1 MSTRTPYSLGCHA
14 CKRMKVKCDEKKPHC
29 GRCAKAGR
37 LCPGYPDVKQ
47 VVFRSMNTR
56 VASRGKSACSPSKRS
71 HPSTA
76 TADHARASASSS
88 PPPRLLIQPSEA
100 WDARAISH
108 FLYHFSSTSKN
119 GAPGYLDFLS
129 GLLAKNPSAPYLE
142 SAVLAAGSANLGN
155 ITGLAYLQQTAE
167 KQYGRTLR
175 CISAALKDPSQASSD
190 AVLAAIIV
198 LQIYEVIA
206 GITRVSCDPHQRGL
220 VELSRLRHGSPRPRA
235 QSENSLLQI
244 IHGRVHVNAIG
255 GLSPSSIDVEYDVET
270 VNVLPHEAELWRL
283 MRRTSQCC
291 VKTQVAISASC
302 MSTLQSEAIKSLD
315 DLLSVYLDLLRWRD
329 TLPSTRAY
337 QSCKTPT
344 LDCTSHPGSN
354 YPEKYHLFKDIQNGA
369 MWISFWCIVIYALQV
384 LVDASFLPYLEQFFA
399 EGKYSTPNLRHR
411 LYGAV
416 DDICACVPYM
426 LGDVDR
432 LGLPIIGKDSKVLGA
447 FFLLRGLY
455 VASCV
460 KDLRTRQR
468 EYMNTTFLRIAYGK
482 GIKLALRPRTRW
494 LAQE

>member
-1 MSTRTPYSLGCHA
+1 
-14 CKRMKVKCDEKKPHC
+14 
-29 GRCAKAGR
+29 
-37 LCPGYPDVKQ
+37 
-47 VVFRSMNTR
+47 MNTR

-76 TADHARASASSS
+76 TAYHARTSAPSS
-88 PPPRLLIQPSEA
+88 PHTPRLLIQPGEA

-108 FLYHFSSTSKN
+108 FLYHFSFTSKN

-129 GLLAKNPSAPYLE
+129 DLLAKNPSAPYLE

-167 KQYGRTLR
+167 KQYGQTLR
-175 CISAALKDPSQASSD
+175 YISAALKDPSQASSD
-190 AVLAAIIV
+190 AVLAAIVV

-220 VELSRLRHGSPRPRA
+220 VELSRLRRGSARPRA
-235 QSENSLLQI
+235 ESENSLLQI

-255 GLSPSSIDVEYDVET
+255 GLSPSSIDIDYDGET
-270 VNVLPHEAELWRL
+270 VNVRPHEAELWQL

-291 VKTQVAISASC
+291 VKTQVAVSASRI
-302 MSTLQSEAIKSLD
+302 STLQNEAIKSLD
-315 DLLSVYLDLLRWRD
+315 DLLSVYFDLLRWRD

-337 QSCKTPT
+337 QSCKTPAP
-344 LDCTSHPGSN
+344 DCTSHSGPI

-369 MWISFWCIVIYALQV
+369 MWISFWCTIVYALQV
-384 LVDASFLPYLEQFFA
+384 LVDASSLPYLEQFFA
-399 EGKYSTPNLRHR
+399 ERKYSTQNLRYS

-426 LGDVDR
+426 LGDVDW
-432 LGLPIIGKDSKVLGA
+432 LGLPTIGKDSKALGA

-468 EYMNTTFLRIAYGK
+468 EYMNAMFLRIAYGK

-494 LAQE
+494 LAQQ